1 MNRRLVLVLA
11 IIAILFGCT
20 NSTDN
25 IEVKENSDM
34 PLTKQYLLDHSTLT
48 EEDFNGI
55 DFDAFVKE
63 YELTIVSLEK
73 YDITALLRM
82 YKIEAGG
89 TQSYDYTDIFDKA
102 DGRLTDK
109 DLIDIDV
116 IIWEYHDGNFNSCMV
131 IDREKRE
138 IYYSTTSSLNEI
150 EDNMK
155 TAEWHDGDERF
166 IQTALR
172 NSQITSWQTTYI
184 GSDEGTTGNFSWA
197 IGFRLLNGTCKYYS
211 GSGVKESGTPDT
223 MISLLHTLKDYYVH

>member
-1 MNRRLVLVLA
+1 MNRRLILLLA
-11 IIAILFGCT
+11 IIALLLGCA
-20 NSTDN
+20 NSTDK

-48 EEDFNGI
+48 EEDLIGI

-82 YKIEAGG
+82 YKIEAEGS
-89 TQSYDYTDIFDKA
+89 QSYDYTDIYDKS
-102 DGRLTDK
+102 DGCLTDN
-109 DLIDIDV
+109 DLIEIGV
-116 IIWEYHDGNFNSCMV
+116 IIWDYHDGNFNSCMV
-131 IDREKRE
+131 IDREKRV
-138 IYYSTTSSLNEI
+138 IYYSTTSSLNKI

-155 TAEWHDGDERF
+155 AAEWHDGDERF

-184 GSDEGTTGNFSWA
+184 GTDEGTTGNFSWA
-197 IGFRLLNGTCKYYS
+197 IGFRLLNGTCKCYS
-211 GSGVKESGTPDT
+211 GHGVKDSGTPDT
-223 MISLLHTLKDYYVH
+223 MISLLQTLKDYYVH